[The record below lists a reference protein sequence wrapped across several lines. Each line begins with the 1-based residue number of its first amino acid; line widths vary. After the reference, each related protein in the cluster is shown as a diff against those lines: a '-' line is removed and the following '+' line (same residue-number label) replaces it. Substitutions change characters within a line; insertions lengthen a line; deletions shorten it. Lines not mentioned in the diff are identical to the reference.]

1 MLDTEMMPHVADI
14 PRVQSN
20 IRPKEVA
27 FYYRGEETTFAEL
40 NMRANQVANGLIAL
54 GVSPDE
60 RVGYLAKNTAI
71 YYEMMFGCAKARAVM
86 NGVNT
91 RLAAPEVQFILSD
104 AQVSVLFV
112 GPDWFEMIDQI
123 KDECPHLKHVIS
135 LEGRHGDWPEYT
147 KWRDQQASTAPG
159 LRTEDN
165 DDVIQLYTSGT
176 TGLPKGVMLT
186 NANYKAFMHQAGML
200 EWSSYDAGDNVMNAM
215 PLFHVAGV
223 NVGLLAAAQGAR
235 TVVLPEINPPEILDL
250 IEQQQIHHAFWVPA
264 VILMLSQIPDFR
276 ERDYSSLKQIFYGA
290 SPITEDLL
298 TTAVEVMGARFTQL
312 YGLTETVGAATYL
325 PPEAHDPSWG
335 KLRSCGVPWPE
346 AIIRCVDADGN
357 AVPTGEVGEIVVQ
370 SDFVMKGYWNRP
382 EATADSIRNGFFH
395 TGDAGYFDEDGFLF
409 IHDRVK
415 DMIVSGG
422 ENVYPAEVENAI
434 FGHPDVADVA
444 VIGIPDEKWG
454 EAVKAIV
461 VAKEG
466 TNPAPESII
475 AWGRERIAGYKC
487 PKSVDFIEALPRNPS
502 GKILRK
508 DLREPYWE
516 GQGRRVGG

>member
-1 MLDTEMMPHVADI
+1 MLDTKSMPHVADI
-14 PRVQSN
+14 PRVQSEL
-20 IRPKEVA
+20 RPSDVA
-27 FYYRGEETTFAEL
+27 LWYKGEATTFSEL
-40 NMRANQVANGLIAL
+40 NSRANQVANGLIAL
-54 GVSPDE
+54 GVTADQ
-60 RVGYLAKNTAI
+60 RVGYLAKNTAV
-71 YYEMMFGCAKARAVM
+71 YYEMVYGCAKARAVM

-104 AQVSVLFV
+104 AQVRVLFV
-112 GPDWFEMIDQI
+112 GPDWFDMIEDI
-123 KDECPHLKHVIS
+123 KGECPHLEHIITV
-135 LEGRHGDWPEYT
+135 EGTHEGWPEYT
-147 KWRDQQASTAPG
+147 DWRGSQDASAPNIV
-159 LRTEDN
+159 TEDN

-186 NANYKAFMHQAGML
+186 NDNYRSFLEQASQL
-200 EWSSYDAGDNVMNAM
+200 AWASYEAGDVVMNAM

-223 NVGLLAAAQGAR
+223 NAGLVATAQGAK
-235 TVVLPEINPPEILDL
+235 TVVLPEINPAEILDL
-250 IEQQQIHHAFWVPA
+250 IESQKINHAFWVPA
-264 VILMLSQIPDFR
+264 VILMLSQMPDFR
-276 ERDYSSLKQIFYGA
+276 ERDYSTLRQVFYGA

-312 YGLTETVGAATYL
+312 YGLTETVGGGTYL

-335 KLRSCGVPWPE
+335 KLRSCGVPYPST
-346 AIIRCVDADGN
+346 IVRCVDASG
-357 AVPTGEVGEIVVQ
+357 ASVPTGEVGEIVIQ
-370 SDFVMKGYWNRP
+370 SGFVMKGYWNRP
-382 EATADSIRNGFFH
+382 EATEDAIKNGFFH

-434 FGHPDVADVA
+434 FGHPEVADVA

-454 EAVKAIV
+454 EAVKAIIV
-461 VAKEG
+461 PKDGA
-466 TNPAPESII
+466 NPSPESII
-475 AWGRERIAGYKC
+475 AWARERIAGYKC
-487 PKSVDFIEALPRNPS
+487 PKSVDQIEALPRNPS

-516 GQGRRVGG
+516 GQERRVGG